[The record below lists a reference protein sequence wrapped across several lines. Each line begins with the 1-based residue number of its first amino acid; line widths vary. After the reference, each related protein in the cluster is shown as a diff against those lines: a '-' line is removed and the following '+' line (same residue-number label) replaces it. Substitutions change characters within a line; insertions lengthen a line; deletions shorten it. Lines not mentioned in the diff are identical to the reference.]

1 MVGFVLAKKISD
13 ELEEEAKL
21 QMERDETLGEMI
33 ALRIAIEEKRK
44 REYEENVK
52 KELLEKDFLFAEQLL
67 AQERELLRQQD
78 SAAKEV
84 CSQQN
89 LRECSLC

>member
-84 CSQQN
+84 
-89 LRECSLC
+89 